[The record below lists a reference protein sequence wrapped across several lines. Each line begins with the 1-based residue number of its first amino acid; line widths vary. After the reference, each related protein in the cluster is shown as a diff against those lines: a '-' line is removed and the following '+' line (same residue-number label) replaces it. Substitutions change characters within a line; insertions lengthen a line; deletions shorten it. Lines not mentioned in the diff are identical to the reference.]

1 MYGQMK
7 PSSKHQDIV
16 NKYIAENNPYIA
28 HEPLHFNLRA
38 YDAYMHEHGITDP
51 DQIPEEVMSRF
62 TTTDPDH
69 PGKPSDDRECAG

>member
-28 HEPLHFNLRA
+28 HEPLRFNLRA
-38 YDAYMHEHGITDP
+38 YDIYMREHGITDP
-51 DQIPEEVMSRF
+51 DQIPEEVMIQF
-62 TTTDPDH
+62 TIPDQDYS
-69 PGKPSDDRECAG
+69 GKLSDDRECAV